1 MYHIFVTISVFLLGI
16 TIKLN
21 STKLCALIIWLNIR
35 KIKIIKSN
43 SNKPKNILVFPKTG
57 GYEDLVESYRN
68 NDNNLNFY
76 VLPRFFLKKYFLIT
90 LKKNIREII
99 SLKQL
104 T

>member
-68 NDNNLNFY
+68 KNDNNLNFY
-76 VLPRFFLKKYFLIT
+76 VLPRFFLKKIFSHYFE
-90 LKKNIREII
+90 KKIQER
-99 SLKQL
+99 LFH
-104 T
+104 